1 MRPLHIASC
10 SFGKDSIATILL
22 ALEHGEP
29 LDEVIYC
36 EVMFDDHISG
46 EVPEHRDFIVQ
57 RAIPVFEKLGMPVRV
72 VKSEKTYT
80 SLFMGKVT
88 RGPKKGMI
96 RSFPMCGK
104 CYVQRD
110 CKVSPIRQY
119 QKTLPSDTVQYIGIA
134 KDEPKRLARL
144 TANQISLLDKYG
156 YTENDAKQLCQKAGL
171 LSPVYEFTDRGGCW
185 FCPNAKLS
193 ELRHLYDHHPD
204 LWQKMMRLQA
214 VPEKVTEKFNRS
226 QTFAD
231 IDAMFRKQN
240 GRKEAA

>member
-1 MRPLHIASC
+1 MSPKHVASC

-29 LDEVIYC
+29 LDEAVYC
-36 EVMFDDHISG
+36 EVMFDDDTSG
-46 EVPEHRDFIVQ
+46 EVPEHQVFIYQ
-57 RAIPVFEKLGMPVRV
+57 AAIPALEKLGVPVRV
-72 VKSEKTYT
+72 LRSEKTYT
-80 SLFMGKVT
+80 SVFMGKVT

-110 CKVSPIRQY
+110 CKMHPIRQY
-119 QKTLPSDTVQYIGIA
+119 QKTLPSNTVQYIGIA
-134 KDEPKRLARL
+134 KNEPQRLARL
-144 TANQISLLDKYG
+144 GGNQVSLLEKYG
-156 YTENDAKQLCQKAGL
+156 YTADDAKQLCKSAGL

-193 ELRHLYDHHPD
+193 ELRHLYDHHPE
-204 LWQKMMRLQA
+204 LWQKMMRLQV
-214 VPEKVTEKFNRS
+214 VPGKVTEKFNRS

-231 IDAMFRKQN
+231 IDAMFREQDLQ
-240 GRKEAA
+240 AAA